1 MPKFV
6 KYGSMTFESDFL
18 FGSDEEG
25 ATVKFSRAE
34 RLLLIKFT
42 QSPKSVLSRDELL
55 DVVSGVG
62 SEAADRNIDFVINR
76 LRRKLKDNARKP
88 AYIATQYGE
97 GYVWVAEQAA
107 LSTRSAG
114 AFLVVGPV
122 RGIGHV
128 GTFAALAQSYAE
140 KLHDS
145 LDRKTAKDS
154 KVVLDADC
162 PPAEQFVGE
171 KPRFAAEL
179 SFVNIGSRLDC
190 AITLKQFATG
200 QILRVSRHTVAEG
213 APAAAAVDPKRVE
226 AAAHE
231 ITTAIWDTLTYRA
244 GAVPT
249 PSDEPLAVR
258 MHDAA
263 NLLADTA
270 SWMETE
276 RRLRSALEAN
286 PNDHRAK
293 LMLATC
299 IHSKYLTSGPLLLP
313 QHDFRA
319 QDEDEM
325 ERLVLSSLPH
335 LQDNPIFM
343 MAAGKLLYF
352 IDRGHRPLAIK
363 IVEDAYQSTVAFA
376 TSFAILGQI
385 RMLEGDFE
393 GAMSLYD
400 QGLELC
406 RDGTEFQIYLL
417 VLKCQALLAFD
428 QRKAL
433 ADALE
438 VLYAKKPG
446 TREVLS
452 IFFAPPNADEIAPE
466 VHLVLDRLDQS
477 RARAMLVYVNYIC
490 ARLFRFAEH
499 RENILRGPLTL
510 FVDRFGPEVVPEDVR
525 ASVPALE
532 AALCRDQEKEAGRA
546 LRRAR
551 SGAKHERSG
560 PKDEMRP

>member
-1 MPKFV
+1 MARFV
-6 KYGSMTFESDFL
+6 KYGRMTFESDFL
-18 FGSDEEG
+18 FGTDEQG
-25 ATVKFSRAE
+25 VTVKFSRAE
-34 RLLLIKFT
+34 RILLLKFT
-42 QSPKSVLSRDELL
+42 QSPKSILSRDELL

-76 LRRKLKDNARKP
+76 LRRKLKDDARKP
-88 AYIATQYGE
+88 IYIATQYGE
-97 GYVWVAEQAA
+97 GYVWVAEQASHSA
-107 LSTRSAG
+107 SSAG

-122 RGIGHV
+122 RGLRHV
-128 GTFAALAQSYAE
+128 GPFAGLAQSYADQ
-140 KLHDS
+140 LQLT
-145 LDRKTAKDS
+145 LDRQTAKES
-154 KVVLDADC
+154 RVVLDADC
-162 PPAEQFVGE
+162 PPAEVFVGE

-179 SFVNIGSRLDC
+179 SFVNIGGRLDC

-200 QILRVSRHTVAEG
+200 QILRVFRHTVGEG
-213 APAAAAVDPKRVE
+213 GASGSGPAPKAIE

-231 ITTAIWDTLTYRA
+231 IMTAIWDALTYRA
-244 GAVPT
+244 GAPT
-249 PSDEPLAVR
+249 SPSDEPLAVR

-263 NLLADTA
+263 NMLAGTA
-270 SWMETE
+270 NWMETQ
-276 RRLRSALEAN
+276 RRLRSLLEAH
-286 PNDHRAK
+286 PDDHRAK
-293 LMLATC
+293 LMLATS
-299 IHSKYLTSGPLLLP
+299 IHAKYLTSGPLLLP

-363 IVEDAYQSTVAFA
+363 IVEDAYHSTVAFA
-376 TSFAILGQI
+376 TSFATLGQI

-393 GAMSLYD
+393 TANSLYD

-406 RDGTEFQIYLL
+406 QDGTEFQIFLI
-417 VLKCQALLAFD
+417 VLKCQALLASN

-433 ADALE
+433 ADALQ
-438 VLYAKKPG
+438 VLYAKKAG

-452 IFFAPPNADEIAPE
+452 IFFAPPNADEIGPE
-466 VHLVLDRLDQS
+466 VHLVLDKLDQA

-490 ARLFRFAEH
+490 ARLFRFEEH

-510 FVDRFGPEVVPEDVR
+510 FVDRFGPDVVPDEVR
-525 ASVPALE
+525 ASVPALVSVLCPGHGDIGSP
-532 AALCRDQEKEAGRA
+532 LCRTRPA
-546 LRRAR
+546 
-551 SGAKHERSG
+551 
-560 PKDEMRP
+560 PKNEMTL

>member
-6 KYGSMTFESDFL
+6 KYGTITFESDFL
-18 FGSDEEG
+18 FGADEKG

-42 QSPKSVLSRDELL
+42 RSPRSVLSRDELL
-55 DVVSGVG
+55 DAISGVG
-62 SEAADRNIDFVINR
+62 SEAAQRNIDFVINR
-76 LRRKLKDNARKP
+76 LRRKLKDDARRP
-88 AYIATQYGE
+88 TYIATQYGE
-97 GYVWVAEQAA
+97 GYVWIAEQTA
-107 LSTRSAG
+107 LSTRSVG

-122 RGIGHV
+122 WGMRHAGP
-128 GTFAALAQSYAE
+128 FADLARSYAE
-140 KLHDS
+140 MLCNS
-145 LDRKTAKDS
+145 LDRQTAKTS
-154 KVVLDADC
+154 KVVLDEDC
-162 PPAEQFVGE
+162 PPADLLIGE

-179 SFVNIGSRLDC
+179 SFCNTGSRLDC
-190 AITLKQFATG
+190 AITLKQYATG
-200 QILRVSRHTVAEG
+200 QILRIWRHTVAEC
-213 APAAAAVDPKRVE
+213 APSASAVDPRAVE

-231 ITTAIWDTLTYRA
+231 ITAAIWDALTYRA
-244 GAVPT
+244 GAPT
-249 PSDEPLAVR
+249 SPSDEPLAVR

-270 SWMETE
+270 SWMETQ
-276 RRLRSALEAN
+276 RRLRSALEVN
-286 PNDHRAK
+286 PDDHRAK

-313 QHDFRA
+313 QHDFRT
-319 QDEDEM
+319 QDEDEI

-335 LQDNPIFM
+335 LQDNPIFA

-363 IVEDAYQSTVAFA
+363 IVEDAFQATVAFA

-385 RMLEGDFE
+385 RMLEGDFAA
-393 GAMSLYD
+393 AMSLYD

-406 RDGTEFQIYLL
+406 REGTEFQIYLL

-438 VLYAKKPG
+438 VLYAKKAG
-446 TREVLS
+446 TREVLG
-452 IFFAPPNADEIAPE
+452 IFFAPPNVDAIAPE
-466 VHLVLDRLDQS
+466 VHLVLDGLDQA

-510 FVDRFGPEVVPEDVR
+510 FINRFGPGVVPEDVR
-525 ASVPALE
+525 ISVPALVS
-532 AALCRDQEKEAGRA
+532 ALCRGPDIKIASSF
-546 LRRAR
+546 RRAR
-551 SGAKHERSG
+551 SGRKGEATL
-560 PKDEMRP
+560 